1 MRKRTERTVLRRL
14 QSPQPSSHP
23 NPTVIVS
30 FLVLK
35 CSQVT
40 WLWVFK
46 SRYDLLEEVKSLEE
60 LSGGKSPA
68 KGQPCPSPSV
78 LPSRVHWPLPSL
90 SGSCHSTLS
99 LDCRCVPLLG
109 RDIHHYPPHASNMP
123 SSLAS

>member
-60 LSGGKSPA
+60 LSGGKAQQRASRVLHPQCSHPECTGLCLHSRAPA
-68 KGQPCPSPSV
+68 TQPSPWTAGV
-78 LPSRVHWPLPSL
+78 SL
-90 SGSCHSTLS
+90 SWEETSTTT
-99 LDCRCVPLLG
+99 
-109 RDIHHYPPHASNMP
+109 PPPCLQHAF
-123 SSLAS
+123 LAS

>member
-1 MRKRTERTVLRRL
+1 MRKRTERTVLHRL

-35 CSQVT
+35 CSQMT

-60 LSGGKSPA
+60 LSGEKPSKGPA
-68 KGQPCPSPSV
+68 VSFTLSAPIQSALASAFTLGLLPLNPLPGLQVCPSPGKRH
-78 LPSRVHWPLPSL
+78 PPLS
-90 SGSCHSTLS
+90 
-99 LDCRCVPLLG
+99 
-109 RDIHHYPPHASNMP
+109 PPCLQHAF
-123 SSLAS
+123 LAS